1 MTGSPGSAGATR
13 GRILD
18 PAELA
23 RVLDATPGARE
34 GLVLANGLFD
44 LLHVGHVRYLEAAR
58 AEGRALVVALNTDR
72 SARALKGPSRP
83 VVPLAERLEM
93 VAALRCVDYV
103 TWFDEDTVENLLRH
117 LRPAAHAKG
126 TDYTVESV
134 PEREVARS
142 LGIRTVIVG
151 DPKRHASS
159 EMIERLKSGGSQREA
174 SRGGAR

>member
-1 MTGSPGSAGATR
+1 MSA

-18 PAELA
+18 EAELA
-23 RVLDATPGARE
+23 RVLDATPGARD

-58 AEGRALVVALNTDR
+58 AEGRSLVVALNSDR

-83 VVPLAERLEM
+83 VVPLEERLEM
-93 VAALRCVDYV
+93 VAALRCVDWV
-103 TWFDEDTVENLLRH
+103 TWFDEENVEGLLRR
-117 LRPAAHAKG
+117 LRPEAHAKG
-126 TDYTVESV
+126 TDYTVDSV

-159 EMIERLKSGGSQREA
+159 EMIERLRSSPSSREEA
-174 SRGGAR
+174 PRGGPR